1 MQHKSHLPCLHDNL
15 PCPAVSHSCTF
26 TFLSCISIVFILK
39 STPIVEIKLSEN
51 DPSVYRISKL
61 VFPTPLSPTSSIL
74 KRKSLQLITARALSR
89 NTRRL
94 RFTCICTYYSFPA
107 PAMAVAK
114 TGDFLRH

>member
-1 MQHKSHLPCLHDNL
+1 MQHKSHLPWLRDNL

-74 KRKSLQLITARALSR
+74 KRKSLQLITAARFLETHEGFTSLAFALTIPFQHR
-89 NTRRL
+89 PWLWRKL
-94 RFTCICTYYSFPA
+94 AIF
-107 PAMAVAK
+107 
-114 TGDFLRH
+114 